1 MITETNKGLESNG
14 NCQNILKNK
23 TENRPLSFAVFGD
36 VCFAKS
42 PKKPECRENSYVICI
57 DGRCAGVFDQIP
69 EKYKG
74 IEVIDLKGMLI
85 TPGFVDLH
93 LHAPQYAYRGLGMD
107 LELLEWLDTITF
119 PQEAKYA
126 DEEYARKAYGL
137 FVEDLRKSPTTRA
150 NIFATIHKKA
160 TLELMR
166 QLEEAGMAGYVGK
179 VNMDRNSPDSY
190 RETAD
195 ESVRTTLEW
204 LDECRGFEHIKPII
218 TPRFVPSCTDGLMK
232 ELGRIASERSLP
244 VQSHLSENISE
255 VEWVRELAPD
265 SKGYAD
271 AYDRFGLFGSAGSCV
286 MAHCIYMRDDEI
298 GLMKERG
305 VFVAHS
311 PQSNMNIRSGI
322 APMRRFIEDGVKC
335 GLASDVAGGS
345 SINMFKAVTDAI
357 QVSKL
362 YWRLIDESR
371 RALTFPEAFYL
382 ATKGGGEFF
391 GKVGSFEEGY
401 EFDAIAIDDSMAKTN
416 LELNIAQ
423 RLERTMYLGHAG
435 FIKAKFVAGRRL
447 F

>member
-1 MITETNKGLESNG
+1 M
-14 NCQNILKNK
+14 K
-23 TENRPLSFAVFGD
+23 TFAVYGD
-36 VCFAKS
+36 ICYAQEAS
-42 PKKPECRENSYVICI
+42 KPVCREDSYVVCE
-57 DGRCAGVFDQIP
+57 DGKCAGVFEELP
-69 EKYKG
+69 EKYKE
-74 IEVIDLKGMLI
+74 IEVIRFDNKLI
-85 TPGFVDLH
+85 TPGFADLH

-107 LELLEWLDTITF
+107 LELLDWLDTITF
-119 PQEAKYA
+119 PQEAKYS
-126 DEEYARKAYGL
+126 DKEYAAQAYRV
-137 FVEDLRKSPTTRA
+137 FVEDMKKSPTTRCCV
-150 NIFATIHKKA
+150 FATIHKDA
-160 TLELMR
+160 TVELMR
-166 QLEEAGMAGYVGK
+166 QLEEAGLAGFVGK
-179 VNMDRNSPDSY
+179 VNMDRNSPDNY
-190 RETAD
+190 RESTE
-195 ESVRTTLEW
+195 ESVKSTMEW
-204 LDECRGFEHIKPII
+204 LEESSDLVNIRPVI
-218 TPRFVPSCTDGLMK
+218 TPRFVPSCTDVLMK
-232 ELGRIASERSLP
+232 ELGRIAKERSLP

-271 AYDRFGLFGSAGSCV
+271 AYDRFGLFGSSGPCV

-298 GLMKERG
+298 ALMKERG

-322 APMRRFIEDGVKC
+322 APMRRFMNEGIKC

-362 YWRLIDESR
+362 RWRIMDETCTP
-371 RALTFPEAFYL
+371 LTFPEAFYL

-401 EFDAIAIDDSMAKTN
+401 EFDLLVIDDSMAKTH
-416 LELNIAQ
+416 LELNIEQ

-435 FIKAKFVAGRRL
+435 FIKAKFVKGSRL